1 MGEGRRALPG
11 ALREERMREPVPSGR
26 PQADEYASY
35 AAADIAEVAGDDIV
49 SILRQQA
56 LETLSLFGDLGE
68 ERIRGLTYA
77 PGKWTM
83 KEILGHLADDERI
96 FAYRA
101 LTLARGDSAEL
112 PGFDENAYV
121 RLAEFESRPLADLL
135 AEYRSVR
142 ESSVSLFAG
151 LPPSA
156 WLRRG
161 MVNGYSATVRGLAF
175 HIAGHELHHH
185 RVVRERYLAPTG

>member
-1 MGEGRRALPG
+1 MGESRRALPG
-11 ALREERMREPVPSGR
+11 ALMREHVPSGR
-26 PQADEYASY
+26 PQAGEYADY
-35 AAADIAEVAGDDIV
+35 AEAHIAAVEGNDIV

-56 LETLSLFGDLGE
+56 LATLSLFGDLGE
-68 ERIRGLTYA
+68 ERIRSLTYA

-96 FAYRA
+96 FLYRA
-101 LTLARGDSAEL
+101 LTIARGDSTEL

-121 RLAEFESRPLADLL
+121 RLAEFEARPLADLL

-142 ESSVSLFAG
+142 ESAISLFAG
-151 LPPSA
+151 LPQAA

-161 MVNGYSATVRGLAF
+161 SVNGYSATVRGLAF

-185 RVVRERYLAPTG
+185 RVIRERYLARGD

>member
-1 MGEGRRALPG
+1 
-11 ALREERMREPVPSGR
+11 MREHVPSGR

-35 AAADIAEVAGDDIV
+35 AAADIAAVMGDDIV
-49 SILRQQA
+49 AILRSQA

-68 ERIRGLTYA
+68 ERVRSLTYA
-77 PGKWTM
+77 PGKWTI

-96 FAYRA
+96 FTYRA

-121 RLAEFESRPLADLL
+121 RLAEFEACSLADLL
-135 AEYRSVR
+135 AEYQSVR
-142 ESSVSLFAG
+142 ESSVSLFSG
-151 LPPSA
+151 LPQSA

-161 MVNGYSATVRGLAF
+161 MVNGYVASVRGLAF

-185 RVVRERYLAPTG
+185 RVVRERYLAGSS